1 LDLKKVLET
10 NQQQGVDRIAQ
21 GDAQVWQAF
30 LEEQIPRLYGMFMK
44 RWPNPALAEELT
56 QKTVFDAIRG
66 RASFDPDK
74 GCLNEWLF
82 GIGRN
87 NIRMEIRRRAV
98 QGGLNGDMARYFA
111 RMGQEALPDELLEKE
126 ETAALV
132 RRALAGIEESQ
143 RQVLIAKYIEDL
155 SARQI
160 ARQTKTT
167 EKAVHS
173 LLYRARRSLRR
184 ELERLVPDDVK
195 EQLP

>member
-1 LDLKKVLET
+1 MGLENVVET
-10 NQQQGVDRIAQ
+10 NQQQDVDRIVQ
-21 GDAQVWQAF
+21 GDAQAWQAF
-30 LEEQIPRLYGMFMK
+30 LEEQIPQLYAMFMK
-44 RWPNPALAEELT
+44 RWPNAALAEELT

-66 RASFDPDK
+66 RAGFDPEK

-87 NIRMEIRRRAV
+87 NIRMEIRKRAV

-111 RMGQEALPDELLEKE
+111 SMEQQALPEELLERD

-132 RRALAGIEESQ
+132 RRALERIDERE
-143 RQVLIAKYIEDL
+143 RKVLIDKYIEDL

-160 ARQTKTT
+160 ARQIKTS

-184 ELERLVPDDVK
+184 ELERLVPDEVK